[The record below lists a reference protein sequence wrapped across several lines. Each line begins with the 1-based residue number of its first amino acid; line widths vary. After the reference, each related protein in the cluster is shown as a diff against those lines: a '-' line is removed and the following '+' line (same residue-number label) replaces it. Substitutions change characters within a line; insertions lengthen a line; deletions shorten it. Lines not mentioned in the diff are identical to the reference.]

1 MWLLRVHCDAV
12 TCNAR
17 QVRSSPVSGG
27 GGALKRSDEER
38 GLLWLLDEEAIYPG
52 ATDVT
57 FLQRFLAMHK
67 HETSQ

>member
-1 MWLLRVHCDAV
+1 M
-12 TCNAR
+12 
-17 QVRSSPVSGG
+17 RSSPVSGGG

-67 HETSQ
+67 HETS